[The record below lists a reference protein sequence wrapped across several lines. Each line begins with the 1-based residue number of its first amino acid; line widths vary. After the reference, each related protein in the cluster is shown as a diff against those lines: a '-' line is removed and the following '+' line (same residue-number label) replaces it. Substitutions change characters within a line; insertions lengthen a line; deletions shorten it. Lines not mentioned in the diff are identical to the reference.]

1 MTNKDK
7 LNELEAMRLQ
17 LDILKTKLNSQNI
30 INDQLLHQAMSNKM
44 SWIMKF
50 LWFELVALL
59 PICALCF
66 IGIKFIIPTVTWPP
80 IICILALMLADI
92 LFDFYINHTSENDW
106 LSENLIVTSHKLVRM
121 KRLRFMQVAVSLPVA
136 IALFTWHFSTYAD
149 APFFREYVIGG
160 IAGGV
165 IGFAIGFSILLKM
178 NRTNDELI
186 RQIKDLTK
194 DNI

>member
-1 MTNKDK
+1 MTNNENI
-7 LNELEAMRLQ
+7 NELETLRSQ
-17 LDILKTKLNSQNI
+17 LNILKKKLDDQTI
-30 INDQLLHQAMSNKM
+30 VNDQLLRNAMSNKM

-66 IGIKFIIPTVTWPP
+66 IGIKFMIPTVTWTP

-186 RQIKDLTK
+186 RQINDLTK